1 MKAQHHRPPSEW
13 LSLPTSGPGRGIA
26 QREARSLA
34 LAQAVVDKINGDP
47 ALLAAG
53 ARNLARWR
61 ARRAGT
67 LNRCDEE
74 WDQLLKRSSWTTI
87 RKFLLDPCEEGK
99 RLRASHPFVGILTEA
114 ERRAIYD
121 AHRT

>member
-1 MKAQHHRPPSEW
+1 MNAQHRRPPSEW
-13 LSLPTSGPGRGIA
+13 LSLPTSGLGRGIA

-53 ARNLARWR
+53 ARNLVRWR

-87 RKFLLDPCEEGK
+87 RKILLDPCEEGK